1 MNLLLDKCIIFILDI
16 FAMGDLLH
24 GKFAVLFFYLLVI
37 YEALLVWLLSE
48 PGGLMQ
54 NAEKRREIKA
64 RIAAILEI
72 AFACMLFLF
81 PQYAVLLPLATF
93 NASKSKNHICSFL
106 LPAVLISCA
115 TSGKVP
121 FLLLVYV
128 FVLSVLAAYLCR
140 RTMKLETTENRLHR
154 LRDDD
159 ALTKSELKDKQ
170 AMLAK
175 SMEQEVYAAQLA
187 ERNRIARDIHDNVG
201 HMLSRAIL
209 MTGAMMT
216 VHGKE
221 PVGEGLQ
228 ALRETLDSAM
238 NSIRASVHDL
248 KDESVDLELAL
259 KRLAEPLREKFR
271 LREEY
276 DFRPVEDNEIKFAI
290 LGIVKESISNIIKYS
305 KNDCVDLKV
314 IEHPQMYQ
322 ITVHDYPEEKGPG
335 RGHASRGQGDGSSV
349 SETHGDRRTVSLSPT
364 QSPAS
369 STSGM
374 GLSNIRARAEELGGN
389 CLITSD
395 QGFRVFV
402 TIPKE

>member
-1 MNLLLDKCIIFILDI
+1 MNFLLDKTIIFILNI

-37 YEALLVWLLSE
+37 HEALLVWLLSE

-54 NAEKRREIKA
+54 NAEKKREVKA
-64 RIAAILEI
+64 RIAVILEI
-72 AFACMLFLF
+72 IFACMMFLL
-81 PQYAVLLPLATF
+81 PQYAVLLPLATC
-93 NASKSKNHICSFL
+93 NVSRSKNRICYVL
-106 LPAVLISCA
+106 LPAVLISCG
-115 TSGKVP
+115 TSGRVP

-128 FVLSVLAAYLCR
+128 FVLSVLAVYLCL
-140 RTMKLETTENRLHR
+140 RTMKLESTEKRLHR

-159 ALTKSELKDKQ
+159 ALIKSDLKNKQ

-221 PVGEGLQ
+221 PVADEL
-228 ALRETLDSAM
+228 ADLRETLDSAM
-238 NSIRASVHDL
+238 DSIRASVHDL
-248 KDESVDLELAL
+248 KDDSVDLEMAL
-259 KRLAEPLREKFR
+259 YRLAEPLNESFR
-271 LREEY
+271 VKTEF
-276 DFRPVEDNEIKFAI
+276 DFRPLDDHEVKFAI

-305 KNDCVDLKV
+305 KNDCVDIKV

-322 ITVHDYPEEKGPG
+322 IVVHDYSEGQ
-335 RGHASRGQGDGSSV
+335 RQGHGDDSSV
-349 SETHGDRRTVSLSPT
+349 SEIRGDRRTVPVSPIT
-364 QSPAS
+364 AA
-369 STSGM
+369 SGM
-374 GLSNIRARAEELGGN
+374 GLMNIRARAEELGGN
-389 CLITSD
+389 CLISNEN
-395 QGFRVFV
+395 GFRIFV
-402 TIPKE
+402 TLYKEK